1 MPPKKSNQRKKTL
14 TTHNITRTIKLSKAV
29 KKKVR
34 FHLENDKRQDA
45 PTVEEKPGTSQSTK
59 KTQNSVPKKS
69 ADKKRTAIKRLAE
82 SKTLGSSK
90 YIKPVKARKRGSTWK
105 KDAAEKVHN
114 LRTRQMN
121 PKESVDSLTISELG
135 TKGLMEVKKTKTD
148 IQKLRVSKLS
158 QVFVR
163 DKSAEYESNIY
174 GMDIRN
180 GVLFIADF
188 ENKALKIVTLDNRL
202 HTTMPFFNYPYD
214 VAFINNMTAVIT
226 TGDHTIHFLDM
237 TNPLNPSIQRS
248 TKLGFDVAGLT
259 VLGDN
264 LIIVSWDEP
273 PSIKMIDMEGN
284 VVWCTSKDVKGKK
297 LFEYPR
303 SITTTVIDGETRV
316 IVCEEHKDALILLDA
331 KTGHFIKRING
342 KGKAPHGLSKDDD
355 GNIYVCY
362 SGSDE
367 IGVWSADLKRCRI
380 LLTDKQLQSSPQAVC
395 FNSTANELIV
405 AYFDNDSIDR
415 FKISCKL
422 G

>member
-82 SKTLGSSK
+82 SKTLGSNK

-163 DKSAEYESNIY
+163 DKSAEY
-174 GMDIRN
+174 
-180 GVLFIADF
+180 
-188 ENKALKIVTLDNRL
+188 
-202 HTTMPFFNYPYD
+202 
-214 VAFINNMTAVIT
+214 
-226 TGDHTIHFLDM
+226 
-237 TNPLNPSIQRS
+237 
-248 TKLGFDVAGLT
+248 
-259 VLGDN
+259 
-264 LIIVSWDEP
+264 
-273 PSIKMIDMEGN
+273 
-284 VVWCTSKDVKGKK
+284 
-297 LFEYPR
+297 
-303 SITTTVIDGETRV
+303 
-316 IVCEEHKDALILLDA
+316 
-331 KTGHFIKRING
+331 
-342 KGKAPHGLSKDDD
+342 
-355 GNIYVCY
+355 
-362 SGSDE
+362 
-367 IGVWSADLKRCRI
+367 
-380 LLTDKQLQSSPQAVC
+380 
-395 FNSTANELIV
+395 
-405 AYFDNDSIDR
+405 
-415 FKISCKL
+415 
-422 G
+422 